1 MDEAAKTK
9 KIRGPEFLDKY
20 FSGKVFYIL
29 VVEMI
34 WLFLMQSPSIKSK
47 AMLRIFWIIS
57 NQVLLIACIAVIR

>member
-20 FSGKVFYIL
+20 FSGKVLDI

-47 AMLRIFWIIS
+47 EMPRIF
-57 NQVLLIACIAVIR
+57 